1 MFKLFSIFVV
11 AGAIVVAGAESAR
24 AASGGCCAMDATA
37 TAPAPATARSPAAR
51 APVTA
56 ARPGTQTIRR
66 YSASP
71 GTYRAPAMR
80 SYRSN
85 GSSGPS
91 WTATRKILG
100 H

>member
-1 MFKLFSIFVV
+1 MFKFFSMLVV
-11 AGAIVVAGAESAR
+11 AGALVVAGDRSAI
-24 AASGGCCAMDATA
+24 AANTKA
-37 TAPAPATARSPAAR
+37 PAAR
-51 APVTA
+51 APATA

-66 YSASP
+66 YSAAP

-85 GSSGPS
+85 SSSGPS

-100 H
+100 Y

>member
-1 MFKLFSIFVV
+1 MLKLLSMFVV
-11 AGAIVVAGAESAR
+11 AGALTVAGGSSANAACGCTMGSAAPAQAAAR
-24 AASGGCCAMDATA
+24 ATA
-37 TAPAPATARSPAAR
+37 AQAPATA
-51 APVTA
+51 T
-56 ARPGTQTIRR
+56 RPGTQTIRR
-66 YSASP
+66 YSAAP

-100 H
+100 Y

>member
-1 MFKLFSIFVV
+1 MFKLFSLFVV
-11 AGAIVVAGAESAR
+11 AGTLTVAGGNSAQ
-24 AASGGCCAMDATA
+24 AASECPMQPA
-37 TAPAPATARSPAAR
+37 APATARAPAAR
-51 APVTA
+51 APATA

-85 GSSGPS
+85 SSSGPS

-100 H
+100 Y